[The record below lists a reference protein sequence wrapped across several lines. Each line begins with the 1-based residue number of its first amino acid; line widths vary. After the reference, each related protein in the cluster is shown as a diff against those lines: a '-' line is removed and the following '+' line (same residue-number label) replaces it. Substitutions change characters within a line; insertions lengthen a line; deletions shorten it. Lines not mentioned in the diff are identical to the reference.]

1 MTLRLLSLNIEQ
13 DKHWPTIEALF
24 SQWGPDIICL
34 QEIFIEDFWRL
45 RQQYDWQGEYV
56 PRLKYR
62 ANGRIDG
69 IAIFSRYPYERATIL
84 DYDLGHGEIPAL
96 AHVHSSRPR
105 SVALILDLTVD
116 DQRLSVVT
124 THFTW
129 SNLGR
134 VTAEQLANMQLLLKR
149 LESYP
154 RLILA
159 GDFNSPRGDSVYA
172 LLEAKYRSHIP
183 AAITSTIDGELH
195 RAGPLPYVVDGLFTT
210 DNIEVESVQLLSGV
224 SDHLAITAELSL
236 R

>member
-13 DKHWPTIEALF
+13 DKHWPAIEALL
-24 SQWGPDIICL
+24 SQFRPDIICL
-34 QEIFIEDFWRL
+34 QELFIEDFWRL
-45 RQQYDWQGEYV
+45 REQLGWHCEYV

-69 IAIFSRYPYERATIL
+69 IAIFSRYPIDQATIL
-84 DYDLGHGEIPAL
+84 DYDLGQGEIPEL

-105 SVALILDLTVD
+105 SVALVLDLIVGD
-116 DQRLSVVT
+116 LRLSVAT

-134 VTAEQLANMQLLLKR
+134 VTTEQLANMELLLR
-149 LESYP
+149 QLQGYQ

-183 AAITSTIDGELH
+183 AAITTTIDGTLH

-210 DNIEVESVQLLSGV
+210 DNVQLDSIQLLSGV

-236 R
+236 L